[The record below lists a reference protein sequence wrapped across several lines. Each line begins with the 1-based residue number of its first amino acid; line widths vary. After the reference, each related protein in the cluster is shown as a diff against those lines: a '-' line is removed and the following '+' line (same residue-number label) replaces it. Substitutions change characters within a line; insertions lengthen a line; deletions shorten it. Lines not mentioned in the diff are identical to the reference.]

1 LERQLPSP
9 VPNADS
15 DPYWEAAKSNKLVL
29 RRCTSCNEVHFMP
42 RYLCPSCWSDKLE
55 WIDACG
61 EGTVHSF
68 TIIRRASS
76 PAFASLV
83 PYVLVLVDLA
93 EGPRMIANLV
103 GDDALEVGIGD
114 TVTLRFES
122 RGELKLPQFSRRS
135 AGR

>member
-1 LERQLPSP
+1 
-9 VPNADS
+9 
-15 DPYWEAAKSNKLVL
+15 
-29 RRCTSCNEVHFMP
+29 MP

-55 WIDACG
+55 WIDASG

-114 TVTLRFES
+114 PVTLRFES